1 MMRAPTGATIMG
13 NLQNIMAAME
23 DEIDERDLL
32 FNAYYEGEL
41 TATERA
47 DFDDR
52 IAEDPEFAA
61 AYAEFFEMMGGLHE
75 LPFEFAPDDFVDNVR
90 GRIRTRSHGRFF
102 GQEWLYSTRVPYE
115 VVAVVMMIVMA
126 GAYILM
132 ESPHDKGLQTDGSD
146 MPKLHVRDR

>member
-1 MMRAPTGATIMG
+1 MIMG
-13 NLQNIMAAME
+13 NLENIMAAME

-52 IAEDPEFAA
+52 IAADPEFAA
-61 AYAEFFEMMGGLHE
+61 AYQVFFDTLGGLHE
-75 LPFEFAPDDFVDNVR
+75 LPFQFAPDDFVEGVR
-90 GRIRTRSHGRFF
+90 GRIRRRSHGRFF
-102 GQEWLYSTRVPYE
+102 GQEWIFSTRVPYE

-126 GAYILM
+126 GAYMLM
-132 ESPHDKGLQTDGSD
+132 ESPRDKGLTTDGSD
-146 MPKLHVRDR
+146 MPKLQIEKQADT

>member
-1 MMRAPTGATIMG
+1 MKRALMRENPMG
-13 NLQNIMAAME
+13 NLENIMAAME
-23 DEIDERDLL
+23 DEIDEQDLL

-52 IAEDPEFAA
+52 MAEDPEFAA
-61 AYAEFFEMMGGLHE
+61 AYQEFFDMMGGLRE
-75 LPFEFAPDDFVDNVR
+75 LPFEFAPDDFVDRVR

-102 GQEWLYSTRVPYE
+102 GQEWIYSTRVPYE

-126 GAYILM
+126 GTYMLM
-132 ESPHDKGLQTDGSD
+132 ETPHDRGLATDGTD
-146 MPKLHVRDR
+146 MPKLSVTE